1 MQEVQDNWHQS
12 MQVDCIL
19 VDFVGDSLQHI
30 LQAYNVAWNKDSS
43 APHVLRKLFLA
54 MMVMCKNACSSD
66 LEWHDDLHS
75 GNLCFH
81 KATKR
86 WYFIDLEAYK
96 ERKTDFEV
104 AIHKVAKRQI
114 SEITSLSKG
123 SDEQWPAYMQW
134 KSMLTEHM
142 MHKHNQGF
150 ELKDVASKLQVELGP
165 IEAGSMSVFLV
176 RCLCS

>member
-1 MQEVQDNWHQS
+1 MTKKDERTTFVFPDGEQRR
-12 MQVDCIL
+12 L
-19 VDFVGDSLQHI
+19 VIS
-30 LQAYNVAWNKDSS
+30 
-43 APHVLRKLFLA
+43 
-54 MMVMCKNACSSD
+54 
-66 LEWHDDLHS
+66 E
-75 GNLCFH
+75 
-81 KATKR
+81 
-86 WYFIDLEAYK
+86 E
-96 ERKTDFEV
+96 
-104 AIHKVAKRQI
+104 RQI